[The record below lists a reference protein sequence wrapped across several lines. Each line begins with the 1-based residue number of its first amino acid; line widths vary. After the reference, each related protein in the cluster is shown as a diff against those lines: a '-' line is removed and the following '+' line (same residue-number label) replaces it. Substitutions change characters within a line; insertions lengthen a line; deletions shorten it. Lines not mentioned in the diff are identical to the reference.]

1 MLENLKQFAITKE
14 QQTTVFGGELCCGKT
29 GGGSGGGQGG
39 NGITGGGSGGGQ
51 GGDLTDNCDPNVE
64 VC

>member
-14 QQTTVFGGELCCGKT
+14 QQVTVFCGDT
-29 GGGSGGGQGG
+29 GGGG
-39 NGITGGGSGGGQ
+39 ND
-51 GGDLTDNCDPNVE
+51 GGDFADNCDPNVE

>member
-14 QQTTVFGGELCCGKT
+14 QQTSVFGGELCCGKNGGSN
-29 GGGSGGGQGG
+29 GGGS
-39 NGITGGGSGGGQ
+39 TGGD

>member
-14 QQTTVFGGELCCGKT
+14 QQTTVFGGTT
-29 GGGSGGGQGG
+29 GDGG
-39 NGITGGGSGGGQ
+39 NDGGDGITGGGSGGNT
-51 GGDLTDNCDPNVE
+51 GGEDLTDNCDPNVE

>member
-14 QQTTVFGGELCCGKT
+14 QQTTVFGGTT
-29 GGGSGGGQGG
+29 GGGGNDGGD
-39 NGITGGGSGGGQ
+39 
-51 GGDLTDNCDPNVE
+51 DLTDNCDPNVE